1 LHISFDIFIPIRRSL
16 HIEHKF
22 INRAICS
29 ISNLRI
35 QSITL
40 IKRICIGRFWNFYR
54 LNFALKIIMF
64 MLNISFEIWSW
75 LNFFR
80 LLDIRIF
87 RWWILWVAM
96 VNMICC
102 MDFIYIFM
110 ITYVVRINMIMH
122 NTTFVKWF
130 DHFGIGP
137 TFVKIMH
144 HIR

>member
-1 LHISFDIFIPIRRSL
+1 MHTSFDIFIPIRRSL
-16 HIEHKF
+16 QIEHTF
-22 INRAICS
+22 IDRAICS
-29 ISNLRI
+29 
-35 QSITL
+35 L
-40 IKRICIGRFWNFYR
+40 IKRIFIGGFWNFDR
-54 LNFALKIIMF
+54 LNFALIIIMF

-80 LLDIRIF
+80 LLEIRIYS
-87 RWWILWVAM
+87 WWLIWVAM

-102 MDFIYIFM
+102 IDFIYIFT

-144 HIR
+144 HIRW